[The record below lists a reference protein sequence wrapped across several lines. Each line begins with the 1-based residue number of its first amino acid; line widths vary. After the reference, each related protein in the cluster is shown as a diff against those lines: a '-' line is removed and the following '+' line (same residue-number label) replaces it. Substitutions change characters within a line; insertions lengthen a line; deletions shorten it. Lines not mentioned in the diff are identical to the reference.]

1 MLVAMVKDIGC
12 LVSSECPSSL
22 ARVTSTLAAQA
33 EKPVKLGFLLC
44 GALN

>member
-12 LVSSECPSSL
+12 LVSSERPSSL

-33 EKPVKLGFLLC
+33 EKPVKLCVFFYSV
-44 GALN
+44 AL